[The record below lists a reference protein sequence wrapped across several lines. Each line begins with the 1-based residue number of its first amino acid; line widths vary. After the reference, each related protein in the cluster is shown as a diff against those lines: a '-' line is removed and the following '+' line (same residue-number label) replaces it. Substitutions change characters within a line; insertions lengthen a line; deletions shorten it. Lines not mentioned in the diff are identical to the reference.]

1 MPYKRRRRR
10 KLNIPAG
17 VLALIA
23 ALVVGLVAVVGQYE
37 HVQDAREASI
47 SESNAASLQRKQ
59 AFIHRLVPYAK
70 TLYVNY
76 GVLPSITISQAIL
89 ESDWGNSKLASDYHN
104 LFGVKASTAE
114 SGRELTTQEF
124 VNGQWQTVTGRFRV
138 YSDDYASMRDHA
150 LLLAHGT
157 SWNHNQYATVIAA
170 RDYQTA
176 ARALQTSG
184 YATDPGYTS
193 KLIAIIQ
200 KYKLNQ
206 YDTKE

>member
-1 MPYKRRRRR
+1 MPYKRRRKR
-10 KLNIPAG
+10 KFKIPAG

-23 ALVVGLVAVVGQYE
+23 ALVVGLVAVIGQYE
-37 HVQDAREASI
+37 HVQNVRETSV
-47 SESNAASLQRKQ
+47 SESNAALLAQKQ

-76 GVLPSITISQAIL
+76 GVLPSITLSQAIL
-89 ESDWGNSKLASDYHN
+89 ESDWGNSKLASEYHN
-104 LFGVKASTAE
+104 LFGVKASAVQD
-114 SGRELTTQEF
+114 GRELTTQEF
-124 VNGQWQTVTGRFRV
+124 VNGQWQTVTGRFKV

-150 LLLAHGT
+150 ILLVQGT
-157 SWNHNQYATVIAA
+157 SWNHQQYASVIAA

-193 KLIAIIQ
+193 KLIAIIE

-206 YDTKE
+206 YDSKE